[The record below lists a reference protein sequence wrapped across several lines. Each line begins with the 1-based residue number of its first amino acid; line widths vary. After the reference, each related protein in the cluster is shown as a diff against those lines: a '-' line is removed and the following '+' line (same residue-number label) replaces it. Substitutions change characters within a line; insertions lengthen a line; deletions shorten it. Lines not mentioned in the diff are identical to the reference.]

1 MREFGLIGYPL
12 KHSYSHIYFENK
24 FKNEKIDDAKYSLFP
39 ITEISKLHNI
49 ISTREN
55 LLGLNV
61 TTPYK
66 EQILPYLNDIDKS
79 VLNIGTVNT
88 IKIERNGEEIKL
100 TGYNTDIDGLR
111 KTFEK

>member
-79 VLNIGTVNT
+79 VLNIGTVN
-88 IKIERNGEEIKL
+88 RSEEHTSEL
-100 TGYNTDIDGLR
+100 QSRPHLVCR
-111 KTFEK
+111 LLLE